1 MPDILGPLTQIAYR
15 VEKLDRA
22 RFFYHDI
29 LGLTDPYSFSGMAF
43 LALGQARLMLRETGS
58 RDQADILYFRMAD
71 IRGRQAA
78 LAHRNVTFIGEPH
91 LIHRHNDG
99 TEERM
104 TFFGDDEGRI
114 LALVHKIKIAF

>member
-1 MPDILGPLTQIAYR
+1 
-15 VEKLDRA
+15 
-22 RFFYHDI
+22 
-29 LGLTDPYSFSGMAF
+29 MAF
-43 LALGQARLMLRETGS
+43 PALGQARLMLRETGS

-104 TFFGDDEGRI
+104 TFFGDDEGRA
-114 LALVHKIKIAF
+114 LALVNKIKIAF